1 MSEEREILSWPDF
14 GVATRELAVQVHA
27 DAAQMRGTEVTGGP
41 LVDVESWAKAGEGE
55 LQATE
60 AAREGLEV

>member
-1 MSEEREILSWPDF
+1 
-14 GVATRELAVQVHA
+14 
-27 DAAQMRGTEVTGGP
+27 VTGGP
-41 LVDVESWAKAGEGE
+41 LVDVESWAKAGEAD